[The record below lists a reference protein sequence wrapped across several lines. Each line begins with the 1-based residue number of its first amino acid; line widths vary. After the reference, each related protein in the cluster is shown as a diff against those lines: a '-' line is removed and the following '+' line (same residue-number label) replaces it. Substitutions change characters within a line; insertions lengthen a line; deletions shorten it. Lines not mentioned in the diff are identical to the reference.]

1 MRMAL
6 LGSIPWPFVVASLT
20 SMVLTLTLVATL
32 RWHGRLSLDEC
43 VGVQKCHHQA
53 VPRVGGIAVVAASLA
68 VYVADGSPGQ
78 SLLGQVLIAGAP
90 AFAAGLT
97 EDLTKRVS
105 AHARFLASMSC
116 AVLAFSISGYSI
128 TRLDVP
134 GIDWLLGLPMLSV
147 VFTAFAVAGVINAV
161 NIIDGM
167 NGLASITALVI
178 FSTFALLGS
187 AHGDPVLVQ
196 TCWIL
201 GGATFGF
208 VLFNWPLGK
217 IFLGDGGAY
226 FLGFGIAWLA
236 VLLPARHPE
245 VSAWASLLICG
256 FPILE
261 VLFSMQRRWRCK
273 RPIDAPDNLHL
284 HSLIKRRLV
293 RGLLPNSSQLVRNS
307 VTGAIMGCS
316 GLLPAW
322 VALHWSHDTL
332 ILMSSFALCAVLY
345 ATVYARLTQFRWR
358 FLSSHAKVLAKSGL
372 PVESKVL

>member
-1 MRMAL
+1 M
-6 LGSIPWPFVVASLT
+6 
-20 SMVLTLTLVATL
+20 
-32 RWHGRLSLDEC
+32 
-43 VGVQKCHHQA
+43 
-53 VPRVGGIAVVAASLA
+53 VAASLA

-322 VALHWSHDTL
+322 VALNWSHDTL